1 MTPVRAR
8 PLGLLCLLALAAPRP
23 AAASPPLRVAVTG
36 ARVRVADVVPD
47 APPDAAAVDLGPAPA
62 PGGTRLIERAAILRA
77 LRERQATEPAHL
89 PEAVRVSRRTRT
101 LSPAELERLVR
112 DALPP
117 GRLPRGAALTAVR
130 PPRALEVPAGW
141 SAVAAELP
149 RPPRRAGPFAT
160 TAYLSFLLGED
171 TLARVA
177 VPVDLAL
184 PAGAA
189 APDLARGA
197 AVTLVVRRGLV
208 EVRASGSAG
217 ADADVGDTLPVV
229 LRPAGRVLR
238 ARLVERDLALALEEP

>member
-1 MTPVRAR
+1 MTAVRAR
-8 PLGLLCLLALAAPRP
+8 PLALLLLLAIARP
-23 AAASPPLRVAVTG
+23 AAASPPVRVAVAG
-36 ARVRVADVVPD
+36 PRVRVGDVLPD

-62 PGGTRLIERAAILRA
+62 VGGTRLIEREAILRA
-77 LRERQATEPAHL
+77 LRERQATEPARI
-89 PEAVRVSRRTRT
+89 PESVRVSRRTRT
-101 LSPAELERLVR
+101 LSPAEVERLVR

-141 SAVAAELP
+141 SAVTAELP
-149 RPPRRAGPFAT
+149 RAPRRAGPFAA
-160 TAYLSFLLGED
+160 TAYVSFLLDGD
-171 TLARVA
+171 TLARVP
-177 VPVDLAL
+177 VPVELTL
-184 PAGAA
+184 PAEAA

-208 EVRASGSAG
+208 EVRASASAG

-238 ARLVERDLALALEEP
+238 ARLVERDPAVALEEP

>member
-1 MTPVRAR
+1 MTAVRAR
-8 PLGLLCLLALAAPRP
+8 PVILLCLLALARP
-23 AAASPPLRVAVTG
+23 AVASPPARVSVTG
-36 ARVRVADVVPD
+36 PRVRVGDVLPD

-62 PGGTRLIERAAILRA
+62 PGGTRLIEREAILRA
-77 LRERQATEPAHL
+77 LRERQATEPARI
-89 PEAVRVSRRTRT
+89 PESIRVSRRTRT
-101 LSPAELERLVR
+101 LTAAEVERLVR

-117 GRLPRGAALTAVR
+117 ERLPRGAALTAVR

-141 SAVAAELP
+141 TAVAAELP

-160 TAYLSFLLGED
+160 TAYVSFLLDGD
-171 TLARVA
+171 TLARIP
-177 VPVDLAL
+177 VPVELTL

-208 EVRASGSAG
+208 EVRASASAG
-217 ADADVGDTLPVV
+217 ADANVGDTLPVV

-238 ARLVERDLALALEEP
+238 ARLIERDLAIALEEP